1 MIRGFSFSPLYEKGN
16 NMNRKTSLDIKK
28 TASIAM
34 LSALAFLAR
43 LVFKIP
49 VSFLT
54 FDIKDTVIALGGLV
68 FGPVSGV
75 VIALVVSL
83 VEMIISETGP
93 IGFIMNFVSSAVFA
107 GVASLIYKFKRT
119 FNGAIIGLYSSVA
132 ATTAVM
138 LLMNVILT
146 PIYQGVPRSAVIAM
160 LPTLFLPFNFAKT
173 LLNAAIV
180 MLIYKPVVVAL
191 RKAKILEGKTMDVK
205 FGKQSV
211 ITIIISSVSLVAAIV
226 IFVILN
232 NK

>member
-1 MIRGFSFSPLYEKGN
+1 MKT
-16 NMNRKTSLDIKK
+16 KTSIDLKK
-28 TASIAM
+28 AASIAM
-34 LSALAFLAR
+34 LSAFAFLAR

-93 IGFIMNFVSSAVFA
+93 IGFVMNFVSSAVFA

-180 MLIYKPVVVAL
+180 MLIYKPVVMAL

>member
-1 MIRGFSFSPLYEKGN
+1 
-16 NMNRKTSLDIKK
+16 MNKKTSLDIKK

-93 IGFIMNFVSSAVFA
+93 IGFVMNFVSSAVFA

-146 PIYQGVPRSAVIAM
+146 PIYQGVPRSAVIEM

>member
-1 MIRGFSFSPLYEKGN
+1 MN
-16 NMNRKTSLDIKK
+16 NKTVDYKK
-28 TASIAM
+28 IASVAM
-34 LSALAFLAR
+34 LSAFAFLAR

-54 FDIKDTVIALGGLV
+54 FDIKDSVIALGGLV

-75 VIALVVSL
+75 VIALLVSL
-83 VEMIISETGP
+83 IEMIISETGP
-93 IGFIMNFVSSAVFA
+93 IGFVMNFISSAAFA
-107 GVASLIYKFKRT
+107 GTAALIYKFKRT
-119 FNGAIIGLYSSVA
+119 FNGAIIGLFSAVGV
-132 ATTAVM
+132 TTAVM
-138 LLMNVILT
+138 LLMNLFLT
-146 PIYQGVPRSAVIAM
+146 PIYQGVPRSVVVAM

-180 MLIYKPVVVAL
+180 MLIYKPVVIAL
-191 RKAKILEGKTMDVK
+191 RKARIIEGKTMDTK

-211 ITIIISSVSLVAAIV
+211 ITLIISSVSLIAAIV

>member
-1 MIRGFSFSPLYEKGN
+1 MKKFN
-16 NMNRKTSLDIKK
+16 NVDVKK
-28 TASIAM
+28 IASIAM

-54 FDIKDTVIALGGLV
+54 FDIKDTVIATGGLI
-68 FGPVSGV
+68 FGPVSAV
-75 VIALVVSL
+75 VISLLVSL
-83 VEMIISETGP
+83 IEMIISETGP
-93 IGFIMNFVSSAVFA
+93 IGFVMNFISSATFA
-107 GVASLIYKFKRT
+107 GVAALIYIFKRT
-119 FNGAIIGLYSSVA
+119 FNGAIIGLFSAVG

-138 LLMNVILT
+138 LLMNVLLT
-146 PIYQGVPRSAVIAM
+146 PIYQGVPREAVIAM

-173 LLNAAIV
+173 LLNAAVV

-191 RKAKILEGKTMDVK
+191 RKARIVEGKAMDIK

-211 ITIIISSVSLVAAIV
+211 ITIAISSISLIVAIV

>member
-1 MIRGFSFSPLYEKGN
+1 
-16 NMNRKTSLDIKK
+16 MNKTKTNYKK
-28 TASIAM
+28 IASIAM
-34 LSALAFLAR
+34 LSAFAFLAR

-68 FGPVSGV
+68 FGPVSGII
-75 VIALVVSL
+75 IALLVSL
-83 VEMIISETGP
+83 IEMIISETGP
-93 IGFIMNFVSSAVFA
+93 IGFVMNFVSSAFFA
-107 GVASLIYKFKRT
+107 GTAALIYKYKRT
-119 FNGAIIGLYSSVA
+119 FNGAIIGLFSSVGV
-132 ATTAVM
+132 TTAAM
-138 LLMNVILT
+138 LAMNVLLT
-146 PIYQGVPRSAVIAM
+146 PIYQGVPRSVVISM

-180 MLIYKPVVVAL
+180 LLIYKPVVNAL
-191 RKAKILEGKTMDVK
+191 RKAKIIEGKAMDTK

-211 ITIIISSVSLVAAIV
+211 ITIAISVVSLIAAII

>member
-1 MIRGFSFSPLYEKGN
+1 M
-16 NMNRKTSLDIKK
+16 KK
-28 TASIAM
+28 INSVDVKKIASIAM

-75 VIALVVSL
+75 VIALLVSL
-83 VEMIISETGP
+83 IEMIISETGP
-93 IGFIMNFVSSAVFA
+93 IGFVMNFVSSAVFA
-107 GVASLIYKFKRT
+107 GVASVIYKFKRT
-119 FNGAIIGLYSSVA
+119 FNGAIIGLFSSVA

-138 LLMNVILT
+138 MLMNVLLT
-146 PIYQGVPRSAVIAM
+146 PIYQGVPRSVVISM

-173 LLNAAIV
+173 LLNAAV
-180 MLIYKPVVVAL
+180 VLLIYKPCVVAL
-191 RKAKILEGKTMDVK
+191 RKAKILEGRAMDIK
-205 FGKQSV
+205 FTKQSLV
-211 ITIIISSVSLVAAIV
+211 TIIISGVSLVAAIV

-232 NK
+232 NR

>member
-1 MIRGFSFSPLYEKGN
+1 
-16 NMNRKTSLDIKK
+16 
-28 TASIAM
+28 M

>member
-1 MIRGFSFSPLYEKGN
+1 
-16 NMNRKTSLDIKK
+16 MNKKTSLDIKK

-93 IGFIMNFVSSAVFA
+93 IGFVMNFVSSAVFA

>member
-1 MIRGFSFSPLYEKGN
+1 
-16 NMNRKTSLDIKK
+16 MNRKTSLDIKK

-54 FDIKDTVIALGGLV
+54 FDIKDTVIAFGGLV

-93 IGFIMNFVSSAVFA
+93 IGFVMNFVSSAVFA

-180 MLIYKPVVVAL
+180 MLIYKPMVMAL

>member
-1 MIRGFSFSPLYEKGN
+1 
-16 NMNRKTSLDIKK
+16 MNRKTSLDIKK

-93 IGFIMNFVSSAVFA
+93 IGFVMNFVSSAVFA

-160 LPTLFLPFNFAKT
+160 LPTLFLPFNLAKT

>member
-1 MIRGFSFSPLYEKGN
+1 
-16 NMNRKTSLDIKK
+16 MNRKISLDIKK

-54 FDIKDTVIALGGLV
+54 FDIKDTVIAFGGLV

-93 IGFIMNFVSSAVFA
+93 IGFVMNFVSSAVFA

-180 MLIYKPVVVAL
+180 MLIYKPMVMAL

>member
-1 MIRGFSFSPLYEKGN
+1 
-16 NMNRKTSLDIKK
+16 MNKRYNSDVKK
-28 TASIAM
+28 IASIAM

-54 FDIKDTVIALGGLV
+54 FDIKDTIIALGGLV

-75 VIALVVSL
+75 VIALLVSL
-83 VEMIISETGP
+83 IEMIISETGP
-93 IGFIMNFVSSAVFA
+93 IGFVMNFVSSAVFA
-107 GVASLIYKFKRT
+107 GVASLIYKFKRS

-138 LLMNVILT
+138 LLMNLLLT

-191 RKAKILEGKTMDVK
+191 RKAKIVEGRAMDIK

-211 ITIIISSVSLVAAIV
+211 ITIIISSISLIAAIV
-226 IFVILN
+226 TFVILN
-232 NK
+232 NR

>member
-1 MIRGFSFSPLYEKGN
+1 MKKLN
-16 NMNRKTSLDIKK
+16 NVDVKK
-28 TASIAM
+28 IASIAM
-34 LSALAFLAR
+34 LSAFAFLAR

-54 FDIKDTVIALGGLV
+54 FDIKDTVIATGGLI
-68 FGPVSGV
+68 FGPVSAV
-75 VIALVVSL
+75 VISLLVSL
-83 VEMIISETGP
+83 IEMIISDTGP
-93 IGFIMNFVSSAVFA
+93 IGFVMNFISSATFA
-107 GVASLIYKFKRT
+107 GVAALIYRFKRT
-119 FNGAIIGLYSSVA
+119 FNGAIIGLFSAVG

-138 LLMNVILT
+138 LLMNVLLT
-146 PIYQGVPRSAVIAM
+146 PIYQGVPREAVIAM

-173 LLNAAIV
+173 LLNAAVV

-191 RKAKILEGKTMDVK
+191 RKARIVEGKAMDIK

-211 ITIIISSVSLVAAIV
+211 ITIAISSISLIVAIV

>member
-1 MIRGFSFSPLYEKGN
+1 
-16 NMNRKTSLDIKK
+16 MNRKISLDIKK

-54 FDIKDTVIALGGLV
+54 FDIKDTVIAFGGLV

-180 MLIYKPVVVAL
+180 MLIYKPVVMAL

>member
-1 MIRGFSFSPLYEKGN
+1 
-16 NMNRKTSLDIKK
+16 MNRKTSLDIKK

-49 VSFLT
+49 VTFLT

-93 IGFIMNFVSSAVFA
+93 IGFVMNFVSSAVFA

-180 MLIYKPVVVAL
+180 MLIYKPVVMAL

>member
-1 MIRGFSFSPLYEKGN
+1 
-16 NMNRKTSLDIKK
+16 MNRKTSLDIKK

-180 MLIYKPVVVAL
+180 MLIYKPVVMAL
-191 RKAKILEGKTMDVK
+191 RKAKILEGKTMDAK

-211 ITIIISSVSLVAAIV
+211 ITSIISSVSLVAAIV

>member
-1 MIRGFSFSPLYEKGN
+1 
-16 NMNRKTSLDIKK
+16 MNKK
-28 TASIAM
+28 TNIDVKKMASIAM

-93 IGFIMNFVSSAVFA
+93 IGFVMNFISSAVFA

-138 LLMNVILT
+138 LLMNLFLT
-146 PIYQGVPRSAVIAM
+146 PIYQGVPRSAVVAM

-191 RKAKILEGKTMDVK
+191 RKAKIVEGRAMDIK
-205 FGKQSV
+205 FGKQSI
-211 ITIIISSVSLVAAIV
+211 ITIVVSSVSLIAAV
-226 IFVILN
+226 VVFVILN

>member
-1 MIRGFSFSPLYEKGN
+1 M
-16 NMNRKTSLDIKK
+16 KK
-28 TASIAM
+28 NSNIDVKKVASIAM
-34 LSALAFLAR
+34 LSAFAFLAR

-75 VIALVVSL
+75 VIALLVSL
-83 VEMIISETGP
+83 IEMIISETGP
-93 IGFIMNFVSSAVFA
+93 IGFVMNFISSAVFA

-119 FNGAIIGLYSSVA
+119 LNGAIIGLFSSVA

-138 LLMNVILT
+138 LLMNLLLT
-146 PIYQGVPRSAVIAM
+146 PIYQGVPRSVVVSM

-191 RKAKILEGKTMDVK
+191 RQAKIIPGKEMDIK
-205 FGKQSV
+205 FSKQSV
-211 ITIIISSVSLVAAIV
+211 VTIAIASVSLIAAIV

-232 NK
+232 K

>member
-1 MIRGFSFSPLYEKGN
+1 MN
-16 NMNRKTSLDIKK
+16 NKTVNYKK
-28 TASIAM
+28 IASVAM
-34 LSALAFLAR
+34 LSAFAFLAR

-49 VSFLT
+49 VTFLT
-54 FDIKDTVIALGGLV
+54 FDIKDSIIALGGLV

-75 VIALVVSL
+75 VIALLVSL
-83 VEMIISETGP
+83 IEMIISETGP
-93 IGFIMNFVSSAVFA
+93 IGFVMNFVSSAVFA
-107 GVASLIYKFKRT
+107 GTAALIYKFKRT
-119 FNGAIIGLYSSVA
+119 FNGAIIGLFSSVG

-138 LLMNVILT
+138 LLMNILLT
-146 PIYQGVPRSAVIAM
+146 PIYQGVPRSVVISM

-180 MLIYKPVVVAL
+180 MLIYKPVVIAL
-191 RKAKILEGKTMDVK
+191 RKARIIDGKAMDTK

-211 ITIIISSVSLVAAIV
+211 ITLIVSAASLIAAIA